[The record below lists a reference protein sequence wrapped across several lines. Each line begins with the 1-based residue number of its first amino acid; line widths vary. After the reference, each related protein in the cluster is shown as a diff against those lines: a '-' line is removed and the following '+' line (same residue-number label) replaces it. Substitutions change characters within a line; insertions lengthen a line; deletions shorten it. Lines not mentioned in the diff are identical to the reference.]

1 MVKYTW
7 LTLVQKTII
16 SRTVKANK
24 ADENEDAK
32 RKGGYPYLP
41 LNLSLKVSDAVKEL
55 GGARSGVQKS
65 VLAKHL
71 GDSEKSGTFSQ
82 RITAAKCFGL
92 IQGHG
97 AYSLTEIAKR
107 YYFPTA
113 EPDKSAALLEIFSS
127 PPAFKELLRRFDG
140 DKLPTRDILGNI
152 LHRDMGVPESWRDR
166 IAAFFAN
173 SAQFVGVIDSQG
185 FLRLAA
191 AIHAAP
197 VAPPSVD
204 PPKDQPPLTTPPT
217 PPQPTPPIVKP
228 SDGANVWHFS
238 YKGKSVRLETPAELD
253 KPLWEKL
260 NAYVQLLQPN
270 EEVST

>member
-1 MVKYTW
+1 MVDRF
-7 LTLVQKTII
+7 QKTITLG
-16 SRTVKANK
+16 TVKANK
-24 ADENEDAK
+24 ADENDDVK
-32 RKGGYPYLP
+32 RKGVYPYLP

-55 GGARSGVQKS
+55 GGARSDVQKS
-65 VLAKHL
+65 VLAKQL

-97 AYSLTEIAKR
+97 AYSLTEAAKR

-113 EPDKSAALLEIFSS
+113 ESDKSAALLEIFSC
-127 PPAFKELLRRFDG
+127 PAAFKELLRRFDG

-152 LHRDMGVPESWRDR
+152 LHRDMGVPESWRER
-166 IAAFFAN
+166 IAAFFTN

-185 FLRLAA
+185 FLRFAA
-191 AIHAAP
+191 ATH
-197 VAPPSVD
+197 APPDAPLVD
-204 PPKDQPPLTTPPT
+204 TPRDQPPLTPPPASLK
-217 PPQPTPPIVKP
+217 PPLPIDKP
-228 SDGANVWHFS
+228 SAGANVWHFS

-270 EEVST
+270 EEGNT